1 MKVTTMEY
9 SFTPSQ
15 AISPATS
22 TSFGAIA
29 EIMPLFVMILIMSLV
44 MRMSRFMQK
53 PETKAKVEVAKEAA
67 LEAAKE
73 WAVRKVKGK
82 R

>member
-9 SFTPSQ
+9 SFAPSQ
-15 AISPATS
+15 ITYPTTS
-22 TSFGAIA
+22 TSFGAIT
-29 EIMPLFVMILIMSLV
+29 EIMPFFMMILMMSLV
-44 MRMSRFMQK
+44 MRMFKFMQK
-53 PETKAKVEVAKEAA
+53 PETKAKVEVVKEAA

-82 R
+82 